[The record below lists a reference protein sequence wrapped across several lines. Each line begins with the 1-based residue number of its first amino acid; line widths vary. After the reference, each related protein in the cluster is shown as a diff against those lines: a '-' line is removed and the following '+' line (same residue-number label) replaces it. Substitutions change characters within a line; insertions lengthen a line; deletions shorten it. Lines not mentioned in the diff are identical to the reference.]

1 MSSTLPL
8 GYSLR
13 YCGEGI
19 ISTGDHKVA
28 LRDRKATLR
37 DHKVAL
43 RDRQLLTRFM
53 ELTYQELFPN
63 QSNFNHLAVTVNQY
77 LSQDTP
83 LWWVENSVSE
93 TVACLWMGNAID
105 QVNGERYSHIFL
117 LFVHPQHRRC
127 GIGTSLINLAE
138 AWARRKG
145 DRQMGI
151 QVFADN
157 QPALHLYRK
166 MGFQTQSLLML
177 KSLDLPSSSD
187 KKMPEL

>member
-13 YCGEGI
+13 YCGERI
-19 ISTGDHKVA
+19 AAAPNRI
-28 LRDRKATLR
+28 
-37 DHKVAL
+37 
-43 RDRQLLTRFM
+43 LLTKFM
-53 ELTYQELFPN
+53 ELAYQELFPEAR
-63 QSNFNHLAVTVNQY
+63 NFNHLALTVNEY
-77 LSQDTP
+77 LSEETP
-83 LWWVENSVSE
+83 VWWVDNSVSE

-117 LFVHPQHRRC
+117 IFVASEHRRR
-127 GIGTSLINLAE
+127 GIGTSLINQAQ
-138 AWARRKG
+138 AWAKDAG
-145 DRQMGI
+145 SCQIGI

-157 QPALHLYRK
+157 QPALQLYRK

-177 KSLDLPSSSD
+177 KSLHLSASSE